1 MMKRTLIA
9 TVAALMVSGA
19 AFAASVPVTDIHEG
33 QSRVGAEY
41 SFAQSATD
49 QSGHSDGFGVS
60 LSTGLSDK
68 LALQY
73 AYGSNNLKEGDIKD
87 HRVDAVYNIAPNF
100 NLYGGA
106 TFVKAPDD
114 TETGF
119 QAGVIGYM
127 PLTDKIQGFAKV
139 GFGNDIKQTYQVGA
153 TYDFGDNLDLSLY
166 YQYDKYSLDAAGDG
180 NIKGFHAG
188 LGYSF

>member
-19 AFAASVPVTDIHEG
+19 ALAASVPVTDIHEG

-41 SFAQSATD
+41 SFAQSATGE
-49 QSGHSDGFGVS
+49 SGHSDGFGVS

-73 AYGSNNLKEGDIKD
+73 AYGDNNLDRGDIKD
-87 HRVDAVYNIAPNF
+87 HRVDAIYNIAPNF

-106 TFVKAPDD
+106 TFVKAPGDS
-114 TETGF
+114 ETGF

-127 PLTDKIQGFAKV
+127 PLTEKIQGFAKV
-139 GFGNDIKQTYQVGA
+139 GFGSDIQQTYQVGA
-153 TYDFGDNLDLSLY
+153 KYDFGNDIDLNLY
-166 YQYDKYSLDAAGDG
+166 YQYDKYSLDKGDG